1 MKSYS
6 VNLTSSILIVLYII
20 TGALPNLNAIDILAP
35 QWVYLGAINILSC
48 AYFLFI
54 NSDSTHLG
62 LAKLFKSI
70 FIYVYL
76 VYFIWSGFSY
86 FYAINPTETLLN
98 LPRLGNTF
106 FAVLFCFLLLNN
118 IENKVFIISRIF
130 IGFLFFELFS
140 FYSDFFTQL
149 ESASFD
155 AMNLKGVAGNKN
167 ITAASIAFKVPFVL
181 YSIVKAR
188 KGLLKL
194 IFSTL
199 LFSAIFSISI
209 LYARSAILSSFIVFV
224 LFLIYSIFTLLSD
237 RSQFKHNLKN
247 FSLTIVP
254 YIIAVL
260 LNFTFTNSQNKGN
273 IGSQLGDIEF
283 TEKSSNGRFQYWSD
297 AFEQI
302 SDHPLIGAGLGN
314 WKIASISYGKE
325 HVVGYT
331 VPYHAHNDFIHV
343 FTEVGVFGGITY
355 LSLFGLLIFY
365 LLRLIFV
372 QRKEDGNH
380 DFSLLLLILPFIIY
394 GIDAGLNFPVARPL
408 MQSSL
413 ALYMGLLLSIYLN
426 RFSIK
431 DLSPFKPI
439 YSRVILGLSFCLLIP
454 GLIIHIL
461 SYQSLTQQGRL
472 LYEFNSGTYNLT
484 LAELDQI
491 EDNFPN
497 LTETAMPIKAMK
509 ARYFYNNNLKE
520 KAHQYALLGS
530 KDNPQI
536 FFGENLRAQF
546 FVAEKQI
553 DSAYYYSKLAFENL
567 PNNMPHYNLYMN
579 SLVAKKD
586 VLEINKSFETVRALG
601 GDTIILWTIYL
612 RCLANVTGLGDTMT
626 MSRAAEAFKLFPQ
639 DNTIFQLYRILTYGQ
654 QRVVQAEQL
663 YNQGIE
669 LYNAKNFK
677 GAFGVFNQAFDLD
690 PLEYTYALNSGLALY
705 ENGQYLEAIS
715 YLNRIQSS
723 QKVNLKEKAL
733 RYKALALYKAGS
745 LPDACA
751 AFIKL
756 AETYP
761 KRMYQQELRKYCNNQ
776 VAF

>member
-1 MKSYS
+1 MKSSS
-6 VNLTSSILIVLYII
+6 VNLTSSILLILYII

-48 AYFLFI
+48 VYFLFN
-54 NSDSTHLG
+54 NSDSTQLG
-62 LAKLFKSI
+62 LAKLSKSI

-76 VYFIWSGFSY
+76 FYFIWSGLSY

-106 FAVLFCFLLLNN
+106 FAVFFCFLLLNN
-118 IENKVFIISRIF
+118 IENKVVLISRIF
-130 IGFLFFELFS
+130 IGFLCFELFS

-149 ESASFD
+149 EAKSFN
-155 AMNLKGVAGNKN
+155 AINLKGVAGNKN
-167 ITAASIAFKVPFVL
+167 ITSASIAFKVPFVL
-181 YSIVKAR
+181 YSIVTVR
-188 KGLLKL
+188 KGLIKFILS
-194 IFSTL
+194 FL
-199 LFSAIFSISI
+199 LFTAVFAISI
-209 LYARSAILSSFIVFV
+209 LYARSAILSSFIVFFIF
-224 LFLIYSIFTLLSD
+224 LFYSVFILIKNRTQL
-237 RSQFKHNLKN
+237 KHNLN
-247 FSLTIVP
+247 NLLLTIVP
-254 YIIAVL
+254 YLLAVL
-260 LNFTFTNSQNKGN
+260 LNITFTNSQNTGD

-297 AFEQI
+297 AFEHIQ
-302 SDHPLIGAGLGN
+302 DHPIFAAGLGN

-325 HVVGYT
+325 HVKGYT
-331 VPYHAHNDFIHV
+331 VPYHAHNDFIHI
-343 FTEVGVFGGITY
+343 FAEVGVLGGFAY
-355 LSLFGLLIFY
+355 LSLFGLLTFY
-365 LLRLIFV
+365 LFRILYF
-372 QRKEDGNH
+372 QRKEDGNS
-380 DFSLLLLILPFIIY
+380 DFSLLLLVMPFIIY
-394 GIDAGLNFPVARPL
+394 GIDAGLNFPIARPL

-426 RFSIK
+426 RFSKKGI
-431 DLSPFKPI
+431 SPVKPI
-439 YSRVILGLSFCLLIP
+439 YYRIILVLSLCLLIP
-454 GLIIHIL
+454 GIIIHIL

-491 EDNFPN
+491 EDDFPN

-509 ARYFYNNNLKE
+509 ARYFYNNNQKE

-536 FFGENLRAQF
+536 FFGENLKAQF
-546 FVAEKQI
+546 FVAESQI

-586 VLEINKSFETVRALG
+586 VIEITKSFEIVRALG
-601 GDTIILWTIYL
+601 GNTIILWTIYL
-612 RCLANVTGLGDTMT
+612 RSLANVTGLGDTMT

-639 DNTIFQLYRILTYGQ
+639 DTTIFQLYRILTYGQ

-663 YNQGIE
+663 YNQGNE
-669 LYNAKNFK
+669 LYNAKDFNAAFDLFK
-677 GAFGVFNQAFDLD
+677 QAFDLD

-705 ENGQYLEAIS
+705 ENGQYLDAVS
-715 YLNRIQSS
+715 YLSRIQSS
-723 QKVNLKEKAL
+723 QKVKLKEKAL

-745 LPDACA
+745 FPESCA
-751 AFIKL
+751 TFSKL
-756 AETYP
+756 VNTYP
-761 KRMYQQELRKYCNNQ
+761 KRMYQQEFNKYCTN
-776 VAF
+776 